1 MKTKKILTLSLL
13 TAFVLATILSVGM
26 GAFAFSDEYEPI
38 YPHPTA
44 ATRTVDEIYDRVS
57 GKDVVLP
64 EEVVKARKEMIQM
77 YKDVG
82 IDISYDMENWLASYK
97 IIANYPQRWST
108 ETPIPLGESPDYAGA
123 FSIDAPWNNKIPEGS
138 PRVLIPRTGL
148 SMHAHIGVVK
158 ANIDAGGWGT
168 GIPQIVS
175 TSADPFY
182 TIASKY
188 NSAEVSRVYKLHAK
202 AGLFDYVNNA
212 QTGDEHIMFID
223 AESNTGVQIW
233 KATVPGDPRGFDLT
247 NYRIPGFDVRAK
259 AASIEY
265 KLDGIGAEGQT
276 GVNAVNVPTN
286 AFTIKSSEIS
296 STTEMLNHA
305 VGGAIGQMIGGR
317 AYPGISTDS
326 HMVMEADGT
335 GANNHT
341 YNKGVVPYGGI
352 IQLDPE
358 IDLKAMYDGGKLSF
372 HAYRMLRAMQEY
384 GFYNIDCSGG
394 SSFFFYTSTYSK
406 DWVNSDFRGFDVPY
420 KNNAQGFSHV
430 VDELTAFFKGD
441 SFFGLSGE
449 PGIYVTIPVAK
460 YADLD
465 VNDDGVIDIADH
477 DLVAANVGVE
487 YTDATKQYDVNQD
500 KEISPADIEIMYN
513 YLNDQPM
520 HTFTWY
526 DATYTDNDETHG
538 RIIGSAFSR
547 KMDGVVKYRDGMMV
561 SFAAVPFNGYEFDGW
576 TGDFAKYGKEPVVKL
591 LMDKDYSFGAKYKKK
606 EEVNFTVKVVGPGH
620 VEVSENAITYGAPK
634 EKYGV
639 DTLLKL
645 KAVADEGY
653 AFLGW
658 SGDIIGYTNPAGFLL
673 SEDSEVIALFGEPGY
688 ADPIDPEQWATAS
701 GVDTAYKISAGKNIT
716 FSDWTQGNQ
725 IVINKNTDKEIDMS
739 GDYALRATFE
749 NKADATNAGK
759 LIFNY
764 KDNKNYYYVKLGADG
779 SFSFGKVYKGVSSVM
794 KTSKLAVEGDTQFK
808 NKVTLE
814 AVKSGSYI
822 TINGYKDGVKHE
834 YCKVREKSLTGG
846 TYGVGTEYL
855 GALTVTG
862 FNLTKTVAD
871 ASKAAVQVWS
881 PTGNNDPWL
890 ERLRGAVAVAAGS
903 SKAYANDDYT
913 SIPGDGSIMPYFGA
927 DGTTVYVPVR
937 YVTETLGGKVTYDPA
952 TDSVVVSYGE
962 HSGSFKAWVDGAQE
976 VNGTLYVPGDVLA
989 KALGKEY
996 YQYEGNAPVIFS
1008 DKVNVYDPN
1017 SEPECIEF
1025 IKKAFDMQ
1033 YYM

>member
-1 MKTKKILTLSLL
+1 MKTKKILTLCLL
-13 TAFVLATILSVGM
+13 TAFVLATVLSVGM
-26 GAFAFSDEYEPI
+26 SAFAFSDEYEPI
-38 YPHPTA
+38 YPHLTA
-44 ATRTVDEIYDRVS
+44 ATRTVDEIYARIS
-57 GKDVVLP
+57 GKDIELP

-82 IDISYDMENWLASYK
+82 IDVSYDMENWLASYK
-97 IIANYPQRWST
+97 IIANFPQRWSK

-123 FSIDAPWNNKIPEGS
+123 FSIDAPWNNKIPEGA
-138 PRVLIPRTGL
+138 PRVFVPR
-148 SMHAHIGVVK
+148 SAMKMHIHIGVVK

-168 GIPQIVS
+168 GVPQIVS
-175 TSADPFY
+175 TSADPYY

-188 NSAEVSRVYKLHAK
+188 NSADVNRVFKLHAK
-202 AGLFDYVNNA
+202 KGLFDYVNNA

-223 AESNTGVQIW
+223 GETNTGVQIW

-259 AASIEY
+259 AASVEY

-296 STTEMLNHA
+296 STTEMFKHGI
-305 VGGAIGQMIGGR
+305 GGAIPQMIGAR
-317 AYPGISTDS
+317 AYHGISTDS
-326 HMVMEADGT
+326 NMDMEADGT
-335 GANNHT
+335 GSNGN
-341 YNKGVVPYGGI
+341 YNSGVLPYGGVL
-352 IQLDPE
+352 QLDPE
-358 IDLKAMYDGGKLSF
+358 LDVDAMYNSGKLSF
-372 HAYRMLRAMQEY
+372 HAYRILKCMQEY

-406 DWVNSDFRGFDVPY
+406 DWVNPDFRGFDVPY
-420 KNNAQGFSHV
+420 KNNVQGFSHV

-441 SFFGLSGE
+441 SFFGLTGE

-465 VNDDGVIDIADH
+465 VNDDSVIDQTDY
-477 DLVAANVGVE
+477 DLVAQNSGVE
-487 YTDATKQYDVNQD
+487 YNDATKQYDVNQD
-500 KEISPADIEIMYN
+500 KEISPADIGIMYN
-513 YLNDQPM
+513 YLNDEPM

-526 DATYTDNDETHG
+526 DATFVDNDETHG
-538 RIIGSAFSR
+538 RIVGSAFSR
-547 KMDGVVKYRDGMMV
+547 KIDGVTKYRDGMMV

-591 LMDKDYSFGAKYKKK
+591 IMDKDYSFGAKYKKK
-606 EEVNFTVKVVGPGH
+606 KEVNFTIKVVGPGH

-653 AFLGW
+653 EFLGW
-658 SGDIIGYTNPAGFLL
+658 SGDIIGYTNPAGFLV
-673 SEDSEVIALFGEPGY
+673 SKDSEVIALFGEPGY
-688 ADPIDPEQWATAS
+688 NDAIDPEEWGVAS
-701 GVDTAYKISAGKNIT
+701 GSESAYKISAGKNIS
-716 FSDWTQGNQ
+716 FSDWTQNNQ
-725 IVINKNTDKEIDMS
+725 IVINKNTKKEIDMS
-739 GDYALRATFE
+739 GDYAVRATFD
-749 NKADATNAGK
+749 NKADATNAG
-759 LIFNY
+759 LFVFNY
-764 KDNKNYYYVKLGADG
+764 KDTKNYYYVKLGADG
-779 SFSFGKVYKGVSSVM
+779 AFSFGKVFKGV
-794 KTSKLAVEGDTQFK
+794 KTVLKSSKLAIEGETQFK

-814 AVKSGSYI
+814 AVRSGSYI

-834 YCKVREKSLTGG
+834 YCRVREKTLKGG
-846 TYGVGTEYL
+846 TYGAGTEYL
-855 GALTVTG
+855 GALTVSG
-862 FNLTKTVAD
+862 FNLTKSVAD
-871 ASKAAVQVWS
+871 ASKAEVQVWT

-890 ERLRGAVAVAAGS
+890 EKLRGAVAVAAGS
-903 SKAYANDDYT
+903 SKSYANDDYT
-913 SIPGDGSIMPYFGA
+913 SIPGDGKVMPYFGA

-937 YVTETLGGKVTYDPA
+937 YVTEALGGKVAYDPA
-952 TDSVVVSYGE
+952 TDSVVVSLGE
-962 HSGSFKAWVDGAQE
+962 HSANFKAWVDGAQE

-996 YQYEGNAPVIFS
+996 YQYEGKAPVIFS
-1008 DKVNVYDPN
+1008 DTVNVYDPG

-1025 IKKAFDMQ
+1025 IKKTFDMQ